1 MLTVTPATV
10 RVFRLHSSAVHGAD
24 PRWVTASGMMDAES
38 IAVPVSGDGPYRVRL
53 FFSDPDDTRGQR
65 VMKVTLQGKEV
76 LKGLDVV
83 KEAGG
88 PRRSLVREFE
98 VVAADGMIEI
108 GLAAEGT
115 LSTLINGVAVA
126 PK

>member
-1 MLTVTPATV
+1 M
-10 RVFRLHSSAVHGAD
+10 
-24 PRWVTASGMMDAES
+24 TASGMMDAES